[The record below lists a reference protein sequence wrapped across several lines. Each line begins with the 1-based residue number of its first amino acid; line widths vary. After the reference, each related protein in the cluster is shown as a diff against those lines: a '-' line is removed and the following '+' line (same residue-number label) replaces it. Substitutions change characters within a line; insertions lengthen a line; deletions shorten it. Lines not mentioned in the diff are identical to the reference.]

1 MQDGQVNIPGPAAAG
16 GSFEWAL
23 RVAHNARDE
32 SNVFAM
38 RKSEA
43 TLGSSHEADIVLDG
57 SDLDDEQYEIR
68 VDLAGRVWLLEF
80 KDQTVRGQLQPN
92 QSWEL
97 GEYSIT
103 LLSAP
108 RRLSPIERHVP
119 NPEQHNRR
127 PRPQANFPSEPPG
140 YALTVTI
147 RSPDEGEVT
156 TRTFEHVRE
165 IDIGRGRERTI
176 SLPYRGVGR
185 LHCTLM
191 ISERGEVFVRDHYS
205 LNGTLVQK
213 RSVEDIALLLPGEEL
228 KISEVIITYDT
239 PPRPLNDA
247 AWKLCHETKDAL
259 RNRRYMPTLGSSPDS
274 DASYEITLEVRDK
287 ISNSSAELINYD
299 MTFTRDVIKIGRAR
313 TNDLVL
319 PAPNVSKHHAILEFD
334 KDGVGTLER
343 LSTVNPVYLSGEE
356 VEGSAEVE
364 PLQVIRI
371 GLYTIRILEVREAN
385 RHHQWPNPN
394 QLQDAHATHTI
405 KLSLLKG
412 PTLEKQRGPVELDF
426 SRNII
431 RIGRAL
437 GNHLVLPDRSVSKN
451 HAIIEMQDDDTC
463 MITCLS
469 KVASVYVEGEPI
481 DRTYALEPGQEVTI
495 GPYTLLMR
503 GWEKIPQDD

>member
-1 MQDGQVNIPGPAAAG
+1 
-16 GSFEWAL
+16 
-23 RVAHNARDE
+23 
-32 SNVFAM
+32 M

-213 RSVEDIALLLPGEEL
+213 RSVEDIALLLPGHSMMRPGSCATRQRTRCETVAICRRWGAAL
-228 KISEVIITYDT
+228 TRTRATRSRSRCAIRSATA
-239 PPRPLNDA
+239 PPN
-247 AWKLCHETKDAL
+247 
-259 RNRRYMPTLGSSPDS
+259 
-274 DASYEITLEVRDK
+274 
-287 ISNSSAELINYD
+287 
-299 MTFTRDVIKIGRAR
+299 
-313 TNDLVL
+313 
-319 PAPNVSKHHAILEFD
+319 
-334 KDGVGTLER
+334 
-343 LSTVNPVYLSGEE
+343 
-356 VEGSAEVE
+356 
-364 PLQVIRI
+364 
-371 GLYTIRILEVREAN
+371 
-385 RHHQWPNPN
+385 
-394 QLQDAHATHTI
+394 
-405 KLSLLKG
+405 
-412 PTLEKQRGPVELDF
+412 
-426 SRNII
+426 
-431 RIGRAL
+431 
-437 GNHLVLPDRSVSKN
+437 
-451 HAIIEMQDDDTC
+451 
-463 MITCLS
+463 
-469 KVASVYVEGEPI
+469 
-481 DRTYALEPGQEVTI
+481 
-495 GPYTLLMR
+495 
-503 GWEKIPQDD
+503 

>member
-1 MQDGQVNIPGPAAAG
+1 
-16 GSFEWAL
+16 
-23 RVAHNARDE
+23 
-32 SNVFAM
+32 M

-43 TLGSSHEADIVLDG
+43 TLGSSDEADIVLEG
-57 SDLDDEQYEIR
+57 TDLEDEHYEIR
-68 VDLAGRVWLLEF
+68 VDLAGRVWLIEH

-108 RRLSPIERHVP
+108 RRLAPLERHVP

-127 PRPQANFPSEPPG
+127 PRPQANFPSEPPS
-140 YALTVTI
+140 YALTLTI
-147 RSPDEGEVT
+147 QSPNKEEIT

-165 IDIGRGRERTI
+165 IDIGRGRERTV

-239 PPRPLNDA
+239 PPRPLNDS
-247 AWKLCHETKDAL
+247 AWRLCHETKDAL
-259 RNRRYMPTLGSSPDS
+259 RNRRYMPGLGSSPDP
-274 DASYEITLEVRDK
+274 DAIYEVTLEVRDK
-287 ISNSSAELINYD
+287 INSASAELINYD

-334 KDGVGTLER
+334 KNGQGTLER
-343 LSTVNPVYLSGEE
+343 LSSVNPVYLSGEE
-356 VEGSAEVE
+356 IEGSARVE

-394 QLQDAHATHTI
+394 QLQQAHATHTV

-412 PTLEKQRGPVELDF
+412 PNLSHGVPMDLDF

-437 GNHLVLPDRSVSKN
+437 GNHLVLPDQSVSKN
-451 HAIIEMQDDDTC
+451 HAIIEMQGDDTC
-463 MITCLS
+463 VITCLS

-481 DRTYALEPGQEVTI
+481 DRSYTLEPGQEITI
-495 GPYTLLMR
+495 GPYSMLLR
-503 GWEKIPQDD
+503 GWERIIEEE

>member
-1 MQDGQVNIPGPAAAG
+1 
-16 GSFEWAL
+16 
-23 RVAHNARDE
+23 
-32 SNVFAM
+32 M

-43 TLGSSHEADIVLDG
+43 TLGSSDEADIVLEG
-57 SDLDDEQYEIR
+57 TDLDDEHYEIR
-68 VDLAGRVWLLEF
+68 VDLAGRVWLIEH

-108 RRLSPIERHVP
+108 RRLAPLERHVP

-127 PRPQANFPSEPPG
+127 PRPQANFPSEPPS
-140 YALTVTI
+140 YALTLTI
-147 RSPDEGEVT
+147 QSPNKEEIT

-165 IDIGRGRERTI
+165 IDIGRGRERTV

-239 PPRPLNDA
+239 PPRPLNDS
-247 AWKLCHETKDAL
+247 AWRLCHETKDAL
-259 RNRRYMPTLGSSPDS
+259 RNRRYMPGLGSSPDP
-274 DASYEITLEVRDK
+274 DAIYEVTLEVRDK
-287 ISNSSAELINYD
+287 INSASAELINYD

-334 KDGVGTLER
+334 KNGLGTLER
-343 LSTVNPVYLSGEE
+343 LSSVNPVYLSGEE
-356 VEGSAEVE
+356 IEGSARVE

-371 GLYTIRILEVREAN
+371 GLYTIRILEIREAN

-394 QLQDAHATHTI
+394 QLQQAHATHTV

-412 PTLEKQRGPVELDF
+412 PNLSHGVPMDLDF

-437 GNHLVLPDRSVSKN
+437 GNHLVLPDQSVSKN
-451 HAIIEMQDDDTC
+451 HAIIEMQGDDTC
-463 MITCLS
+463 VITCLS

-481 DRTYALEPGQEVTI
+481 DRSYTLEPGQEITI
-495 GPYTLLMR
+495 GPYSMLLR
-503 GWEKIPQDD
+503 GWERIIEEE

>member
-1 MQDGQVNIPGPAAAG
+1 
-16 GSFEWAL
+16 
-23 RVAHNARDE
+23 
-32 SNVFAM
+32 M

-43 TLGSSHEADIVLDG
+43 TLGSSDEADIVLEG
-57 SDLDDEQYEIR
+57 TDLDDEHYEIR
-68 VDLAGRVWLLEF
+68 VDLAGRVWLIEH

-108 RRLSPIERHVP
+108 RRLAPLERHVP

-127 PRPQANFPSEPPG
+127 PRPQANFPSEPPS
-140 YALTVTI
+140 YALTLTI
-147 RSPDEGEVT
+147 QSPNKEEIT

-165 IDIGRGRERTI
+165 IDIGRGRERTV

-239 PPRPLNDA
+239 PPRPLNDS
-247 AWKLCHETKDAL
+247 AWRLCHETKDAL
-259 RNRRYMPTLGSSPDS
+259 RNRRYMPGLGSSPDP
-274 DASYEITLEVRDK
+274 DAIYEVTLEVRDK
-287 ISNSSAELINYD
+287 INSASAELINYD

-334 KDGVGTLER
+334 KNGQGTLER
-343 LSTVNPVYLSGEE
+343 LSSVNPVYLSGEE
-356 VEGSAEVE
+356 IEGSARVE

-394 QLQDAHATHTI
+394 QLQQAHATHTV

-412 PTLEKQRGPVELDF
+412 PNLSHGVPMDLDF

-437 GNHLVLPDRSVSKN
+437 GNHLVLPDQSVSKN
-451 HAIIEMQDDDTC
+451 HAIIEMQGDDTC
-463 MITCLS
+463 VITCLS

-481 DRTYALEPGQEVTI
+481 DRSYTLEPGQEITI
-495 GPYTLLMR
+495 GPYSMLLR
-503 GWEKIPQDD
+503 GWERIIEEE